1 MFLRRTGL
9 LAALWLY
16 LPTLAAQPSPTAS
29 VRIEGA
35 VRAAGDYIA
44 PNGRLSGAIV
54 SAGPTSDAFLPGAS
68 FNRASARRE
77 QVRSRAGLSYS
88 LAQLAT
94 TEDPQLRGI
103 AQRLQQWVATHE
115 ATGRV
120 PILVDARLMQ
130 AQPQHDAIIE
140 ADDRLFIPARP
151 TSVQVLGAVDSP
163 CNLPHRPLKSAQQYL
178 AECPRSKGADRDKIY
193 IIQPDGV
200 VQELGV
206 SAWNRSDPKTIA
218 PGGYLYVPIAESRL
232 RSLDPDF
239 NAEFAAFIATQPVSQ

>member
-1 MFLRRTGL
+1 MSLSRTGL
-9 LAALWLY
+9 LAAFCLF
-16 LPTLAAQPSPTAS
+16 LPALAAQPSPTAS

-44 PNGRLSGAIV
+44 PDGRLSSAIV
-54 SAGPTSDAFLPGAS
+54 AAEPTSDAFLPGAS

-77 QVRSRAGLSYS
+77 QLRSRAGLSYS

-94 TEDPQLRGI
+94 TEDLQLRGI

-120 PILVDARLMQ
+120 PILADARLMQ
-130 AQPQHDAIIE
+130 AQRQHDAIIE
-140 ADDRLFIPARP
+140 ADDHLYIPVRS
-151 TSVQVLGAVDSP
+151 TSVQVLGAVGSV
-163 CNLPHRPLKSAQQYL
+163 CNLPHRPLKSARQYL
-178 AECPRSKGADRDKIY
+178 AECPPIKGADRDKIY

-200 VQELGV
+200 TQELGV
-206 SAWNRSDPKTIA
+206 AAWNRSDPQTIA

-232 RSLDPDF
+232 QSMDPDF
-239 NAEFAAFIATQPVSQ
+239 NAEFAAFVATQPASP